1 MITRKLAKILRGT
14 ATPFQLYSA
23 AILMSVVGFMPG
35 FSQAWGTIVAILLLL
50 IVLNANLVF
59 GGFVGLTAK
68 LASLLLLPVTFAV
81 GRFLLDGP
89 TQGLF
94 QAMINAPVF
103 ALFGMEYYVTA
114 GGYLMGT
121 VFGVAFGYLSLR
133 IIDGFRKK
141 MAELDEGS
149 ETFKDFNAKGWVKAF
164 KFIFVGGGMKQSY
177 REIIDS
183 QKAVGNPIRPLG
195 VVIAVLGLVVL
206 FCAQMFLGGAIMTAA
221 LRDGLERANGA
232 TVDVESAELSLRENR
247 LVVTGLAIADPNALE
262 TDLLRAE
269 RLEADVSAADLLR
282 KRIHLKRVVI
292 SGAVTG
298 EARTIPGRRIGK
310 RPAEDGETTPGG
322 AGSLED
328 YMENARKWKERLTQI
343 RNWLEKLS
351 GPERETEENDDSF
364 KDRLEREIAEL
375 GYRRV
380 KASHL
385 ITGSPTVTVSEII
398 AEKVR
403 VPQFEDETVSVVA
416 RNISTQPWL
425 LEFAPELNVDSS
437 KESLVFLL
445 KLGESAS
452 TRSENVFDLDLK
464 GLETDLVA
472 RHLKLGGNAAL
483 LGGTMDLS
491 TKGSWLTAGGVVV
504 DLPLNVTLHDATF
517 ALSEQRKVSVE
528 SMSIPI
534 GIEGPLES
542 PRVKTESKQFAEM
555 LAKAGF
561 TAAKEEVQGRAVDE
575 FKKQLD
581 GKLPGGLEENIG
593 GSAKGLMDGLFGGKK
608 KKKG

>member
-1 MITRKLAKILRGT
+1 MITRKLGKILRGT
-14 ATPFQLYSA
+14 ANPFQLYSA

-59 GGFVGLTAK
+59 GGFAGLAAK
-68 LASLLLLPVTFAV
+68 LASVLLLPVTFAA

-94 QAMINAPVF
+94 QGLLNAPVF

-114 GGYLMGT
+114 GGYFMGT
-121 VFGVAFGYLSLR
+121 LFGVVFGYLSIR
-133 IIDGFRKK
+133 GIKGFRKK
-141 MAELDEGS
+141 MAELDEASGK
-149 ETFKDFNAKGWVKAF
+149 FKEFNAKGWVKAF

-177 REIIDS
+177 QEIVDS
-183 QKAVGNPIRPLG
+183 QKTIGNPIRPLG
-195 VVIAVLGLVVL
+195 VVIAILGMIVL
-206 FCAQMFLGGAIMTAA
+206 FCAQMFLGGTIMTAA

-232 TVDVESAELSLRENR
+232 TVDVESAELSLSENR
-247 LVVTGLAIADPNALE
+247 LVVTGLAIADPNALG

-282 KRIHLKRVVI
+282 KRIHLKRVVV
-292 SGAVTG
+292 SDASTG
-298 EARTIPGRRIGK
+298 ETRKIPGRRVGK
-310 RPAEDGETTPGG
+310 RPAPDAGSDPGG
-322 AGSLED
+322 AGSIED
-328 YMENARKWKERLTQI
+328 YMENAKKWKERLTQI
-343 RNWLEKLS
+343 RDWLEKLS
-351 GPERETEENDDSF
+351 GPERETEENEDSF

-398 AEKVR
+398 ADKVR
-403 VPQFEDETVSVVA
+403 VPQLKEETVSIVA

-425 LEFAPELNVDSS
+425 LAVAPELNVQSR
-437 KESLVFLL
+437 KESVAFLL

-452 TRSENVFDLDLK
+452 TRSENVFDLNLK

-472 RHLKLGGNAAL
+472 RHLKIGGNTAL
-483 LGGTMDLS
+483 QGGAMDLAA
-491 TKGSWLTAGGVVV
+491 KGSWLTAGGVVV
-504 DLPLNVTLHDATF
+504 NLPLNVTLHDATF

-528 SMSIPI
+528 SMLIPI
-534 GIEGPLES
+534 GIEGPLER
-542 PRVKTESKQFAEM
+542 PRITTESKQFAEM
-555 LAKAGF
+555 LAKAGLA
-561 TAAKEEVQGRAVDE
+561 AAKDEVKDRAASE
-575 FKKQLD
+575 LKKQLD
-581 GKLPGGLEENIG
+581 GKLPAGLNENLE

-608 KKKG
+608 KEE